1 MFPELVQVMNENR
14 IQQLTMESPER
25 LNMVASTQDKGSPKF
40 PRLTKR
46 LQGHCLTTPFPKSR
60 SNKLGT
66 LRSVDL
72 QEVDNAH
79 VQMVLKS
86 TRLKAGMSSTEPRET
101 RLATNFW
108 ESFDTSRSE
117 QVAKPLV

>member
-1 MFPELVQVMNENR
+1 MFPELVQVTENW
-14 IQQLTMESPER
+14 IQQLTMESPEP
-25 LNMVASTQDKGSPKF
+25 LNMVASTQDNGVAQVSK
-40 PRLTKR
+40 T
-46 LQGHCLTTPFPKSR
+46 
-60 SNKLGT
+60 
-66 LRSVDL
+66 DL

-79 VQMVLKS
+79 EQMVLKS

-108 ESFDTSRSE
+108 ESVDTSRSE